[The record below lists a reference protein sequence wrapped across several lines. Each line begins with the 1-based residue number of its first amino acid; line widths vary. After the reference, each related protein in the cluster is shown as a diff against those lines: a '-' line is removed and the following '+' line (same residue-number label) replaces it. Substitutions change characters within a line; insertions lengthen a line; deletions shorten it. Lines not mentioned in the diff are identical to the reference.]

1 MKGVGDRR
9 PLFGYRAPTL
19 SQCRHIVSLPTY
31 GRIRGCEVAAAP
43 TFGLQIPQFGPE
55 PTEKRQR
62 GAVKDPMATRNC
74 PVEFVAVPVLSR
86 LDLAAV
92 ALYHPRAY
100 WRVH

>member
-1 MKGVGDRR
+1 MREATV
-9 PLFGYRAPTL
+9 
-19 SQCRHIVSLPTY
+19 
-31 GRIRGCEVAAAP
+31 P
-43 TFGLQIPQFGPE
+43 TFGLQMQQVGPE
-55 PTEKRQR
+55 PTDKRPG

-74 PVEFVAVPVLSR
+74 PVEFVAVPALSR